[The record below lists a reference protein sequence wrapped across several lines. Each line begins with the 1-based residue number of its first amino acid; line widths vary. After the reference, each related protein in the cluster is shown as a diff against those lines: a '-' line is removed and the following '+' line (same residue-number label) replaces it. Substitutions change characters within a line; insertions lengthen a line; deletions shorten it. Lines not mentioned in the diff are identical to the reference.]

1 MGFVE
6 FIFDSIL
13 VIAVVAAGLAAVA
26 TIGGAFLIAL
36 IAALCLGWIPI
47 AMCATDAEWAIG
59 MDGDSFVEQAAAW
72 ATILYLL
79 TGAGLCVLWLTVA
92 DSDGLPHGLKSLAFL
107 FPHPAEPH
115 VQRAITTGQRVDGR
129 AMARAMR
136 SDVPTTRTGKRIY
149 AHNARSVAKDNEA
162 ETERLKANQELVE
175 ATAEMERARERLNEA
190 RKRVRK

>member
-6 FIFDSIL
+6 FVFDSIL
-13 VIAVVAAGLAAVA
+13 VIVVVAAGLAAA
-26 TIGGAFLIAL
+26 AAIGGAFLIAV
-36 IAALCLGWIPI
+36 IATLCLGWIPI

-59 MDGDSFVEQAAAW
+59 LGGDSFVEQAAAW

-115 VQRAITTGQRVDGR
+115 VQGAIRSGQRVDGR
-129 AMARAMR
+129 AMASAMR
-136 SDVPTTRTGKRIY
+136 SDVPTTRTGKRMH
-149 AHNARSVAKDNEA
+149 AHNARNIAKDAEA
-162 ETERLKANQELVE
+162 ETERLKADKELAE
-175 ATAEMERARERLNEA
+175 ATVEMERARARLDEA
-190 RKRVRK
+190 RKRARK